1 MLCQESENKKSIE
14 DVINQRKGKPLPP
27 FLFSSLSGRPKLGD
41 GESQRST
48 VDIVLDA
55 RDADVIVKYPIKETE
70 FEVQAELYRRLA
82 NYCEALDNG
91 FEVKSEVTV
100 YIDSN
105 VRMRF
110 DLMIFHHRKPVCGIE
125 VKKVHGDKSSDH
137 FKSQQTKYKM
147 FTRVTGIPVYYC
159 HGLKQIEST
168 VGKVKVCL

>member
-70 FEVQAELYRRLA
+70 F
-82 NYCEALDNG
+82 
-91 FEVKSEVTV
+91 
-100 YIDSN
+100 
-105 VRMRF
+105 
-110 DLMIFHHRKPVCGIE
+110 
-125 VKKVHGDKSSDH
+125 
-137 FKSQQTKYKM
+137 
-147 FTRVTGIPVYYC
+147 
-159 HGLKQIEST
+159 
-168 VGKVKVCL
+168 